1 MSTGMSDSQFDDRR
15 KFSRIP
21 FPATAHLKAYRGDLH
36 LNCDVIDVSLKG
48 ILIKIPND
56 WRGKMHEK
64 FKVDLLLDNAE
75 LVINMYAAVAHIDKE
90 SVGFLCEHIDL
101 DSISHL
107 KRLIEL
113 NLGDEELLHREL
125 SALITS

>member
-1 MSTGMSDSQFDDRR
+1 MTDSQFDDRR

-36 LNCDVIDVSLKG
+36 LNCDVIDISLKG
-48 ILIKIPND
+48 ILIKMPTD
-56 WRGKMHEK
+56 WQGDMHEK
-64 FKVDLLLDNAE
+64 YKVDLLLENAE
-75 LVINMYAAVAHIDKE
+75 LVINMYATVAHIDEE
-90 SVGFLCEHIDL
+90 SIGFLCEHIDL

-125 SALITS
+125 SALIKS